1 MVVTNTIL
9 SNLVSDVLSKFDS
22 YDYVGVGSG
31 TNPESPAD
39 TTLQTETFREQYADK
54 VKDNN
59 NGTYLWSIQMGLT
72 ENNGNDIN
80 EIGVFDTLSAGN
92 MALRKLLQN
101 GITKTNDKEVWI
113 DVQVKV
119 EVVNI

>member
-9 SNLVSDVLSKFDS
+9 GDLISDILSKFDS

-31 TNPESPAD
+31 TNPESAAD
-39 TTLQTETFREQYADK
+39 TTLQSETFREQYADK
-54 VKDNN
+54 IKDDN

-80 EIGVFDTLSAGN
+80 EIGVFDASSSGN
-92 MALRKLLQN
+92 MALRKLLSN
-101 GITKTNDKEVWI
+101 GITKTSDKEVWI

-119 EVVNI
+119 EVLNS